1 MMTLIP
7 ILLYAGLGWL
17 VGGGLN
23 ALADDLPGHRR
34 VQRWRCLE
42 CQAPRWPLAVA
53 AYLAGRGKCGQCS
66 RPIGWRAVLVEFFT
80 ALVFAFL
87 WQRYGLSLQLALVS
101 FYLAVYILVTV
112 TDLEHRLI
120 LDAVTYPAIAVAV
133 IAAFFNTDFKPLGAF
148 LGGLLAFAVL
158 LAMYGLG
165 ALFGRVRGRPGVVP
179 FGQGD
184 VKLGAFIGL
193 TTGPAVVFALSIGIL
208 AAGLVAL
215 GYVIYFLVVLR
226 RSALGVA
233 MPYGPFLAL
242 GGALMTIWGP
252 AVVAY
257 YTV

>member
-1 MMTLIP
+1 MTLIS

-17 VGGGLN
+17 VGAGLN

-34 VQRWRCLE
+34 VQRWRCLK
-42 CQAPRWPLAVA
+42 CQTPRWPLAIA
-53 AYLAGRGKCGQCS
+53 AYLAGRGKCAQCS
-66 RPIGWRAVLVEFFT
+66 HPVGWRSLLVELFT
-80 ALVFAFL
+80 AIVFAFL
-87 WQRYGLSLQLALVS
+87 CQRYGLSLQLALVS
-101 FYLAVYILVTV
+101 FYLVVYILVTV

-120 LDAVTYPAIAVAV
+120 LDAVTFPAIVVAV
-133 IAAFFNTDFKPLGAF
+133 IGAFFNADFKSLGAF
-148 LGGLLAFAVL
+148 LGGLLAFVLL

-165 ALFGRVRGRPGVVP
+165 ALFGRLRGRPGVVP

-184 VKLGAFIGL
+184 VKLGIFIGL
-193 TTGPAVVFALSIGIL
+193 TTGPAVVFALAIGIL
-208 AAGLVAL
+208 AAGLAAL
-215 GYVIYFLVVLR
+215 VYIVYSLAVRR

-242 GGALMTIWGP
+242 GGALMTIWGA